1 MIKFSAMLRQWRFLC
16 WCILLVSPSSFAA
29 IVNNNHLYQKAQFIS
44 QQLQAIRAQQKL
56 TEVQPEP
63 QIFAD
68 KLAVH
73 LVFKTRQLSSLAA
86 TLQSQQGLSASELA
100 PAEYRVIRPRSVM
113 PYLKEL
119 EQQLLEISKKLGLPA
134 GQEIERPLGK
144 SVNDVYQQLVIIEH
158 LFDGLVERQPQQAL
172 ANNVARIKAD
182 LQQISQARELPL
194 QFAGETS
201 VTGRETTDVNI
212 VALQCLYLLERL
224 FRQLEIEPSKPGRLP
239 AGESKE
245 YQVVDTSVSLLA
257 ELHRAKT
264 ILQIEQDS
272 QVNPSSAFADANQAY
287 AAWVSVRSGLLVM
300 VGAAAL

>member
-1 MIKFSAMLRQWRFLC
+1 MC

-56 TEVQPEP
+56 AEVQPEP

-113 PYLKEL
+113 PYLEEL
-119 EQQLLEISKKLGLPA
+119 EQQLSQVMTKLGVPA
-134 GQEIERPLGK
+134 GPEVERPLGK
-144 SVNDVYQQLVIIEH
+144 SVNDVYQQLVLIEY
-158 LFDGLVERQPQQAL
+158 LFEGLVERDSLQDL
-172 ANNVARIKAD
+172 ANNLNKTQAE
-182 LQQISQARELPL
+182 LLLISQARELPL
-194 QFAGETS
+194 QFSSELS
-201 VTGRETTDVNI
+201 VSGRELTDVNI
-212 VALQCLYLLERL
+212 VALQSWYLLERL
-224 FRQLEIEPSKPGRLP
+224 FRQLAIEPSKPGRLP
-239 AGESKE
+239 AGESSA
-245 YQVVDTSVSLLA
+245 YQLVDTSVNILA

-264 ILQIEQDS
+264 ILQIEKDS
-272 QVNPSSAFADANQAY
+272 SPKQVNAYSDANQAY
-287 AAWVSVRSGLLVM
+287 AAFVSLRSGLLVM